1 MTKQI
6 AMITI
11 GYDKYLLELSDAV
24 KIISMLADASH
35 LTQTYNSE
43 TTKYDSCIKTPDVLL
58 RLATAEEI
66 GTVMY
71 VEKKGG

>member
-6 AMITI
+6 AAITI

-43 TTKYDSCIKTPDVLL
+43 TKTYDSCIKTPDVSL
-58 RLATAEEI
+58 RLAMAEEI
-66 GTVMY
+66 GTAIY
-71 VEKKGG
+71 VEKKEG